1 MPSPDLQL
9 SPVESGEDGYH
20 ALVSLL
26 LVPLGCAAVVAGWVL
41 YAMLALASPG
51 GDYPEALP
59 SMTFALPVVIGVM
72 MAWTVHWLSKR
83 LRSWVT
89 IQILLALQ
97 GGGLIWLGA
106 AEQAWEFVLVAVGL
120 GVSGGVISAG
130 VVHVR
135 SWAPQCRGGV
145 LVGLHGAILVGGG
158 LSWLLVPM
166 VTQAYGWR
174 IAAWSLILPVV
185 IVMLLL
191 WLFVE
196 PTKNDAANC

>member
-59 SMTFALPVVIGVM
+59 SMTLALPVVIGGM

-83 LRSWVT
+83 LRSWMT

-106 AEQAWEFVLVAVGL
+106 AEHAWEFVLVAVGL

-135 SWAPQCRGGV
+135 RKLGTAVQGRCLGGV
-145 LVGLHGAILVGGG
+145 TRCHSRGWGAFMAFGTGGYSGLRLAYCRMESDPARCYRYAVAVAI
-158 LSWLLVPM
+158 
-166 VTQAYGWR
+166 
-174 IAAWSLILPVV
+174 
-185 IVMLLL
+185 
-191 WLFVE
+191 
-196 PTKNDAANC
+196 C